1 MGSVWLFGWKIKKA
15 FINFMNAFLV
25 RLAER
30 TGYEPSLSLALS
42 SVTSIS
48 QFCLSH
54 FNGVWFGVLYRV
66 DIGFM
71 LFAFVLYLTLDTNTR
86 KWLKNECNGLKNPAQ
101 NIESMF
107 IMSLLAP
114 WHEGIYLCVDQ
125 YVSNHSKIWFS
136 ACQYVLSERD
146 FPFAPSYQNW
156 HIKLVLLCIWWIW
169 WHYFYLTDRI
179 ILMQH
184 VFILDHL
191 SETCDTDTIFLRLA
205 DLCKSI

>member
-1 MGSVWLFGWKIKKA
+1 MLISSLQVFSLVSNAYLWWNRRRRKRRRRACLLLCYNMSVFPAWGKVWDKHVSFPKIGKILIATERGSVWLFVWKIKKA
-15 FINFMNAFLV
+15 FIKFMNAFLV

-86 KWLKNECNGLKNPAQ
+86 KWLKNECNGLKNPA
-101 NIESMF
+101 
-107 IMSLLAP
+107 
-114 WHEGIYLCVDQ
+114 
-125 YVSNHSKIWFS
+125 
-136 ACQYVLSERD
+136 
-146 FPFAPSYQNW
+146 
-156 HIKLVLLCIWWIW
+156 
-169 WHYFYLTDRI
+169 
-179 ILMQH
+179 
-184 VFILDHL
+184 
-191 SETCDTDTIFLRLA
+191 
-205 DLCKSI
+205 